1 MHERPVQLG
10 RSGGPA
16 WLSHGAST
24 ARPAIRRVGAS
35 LRRSSRPRNPRR
47 SPRLAPARRVRRG
60 GAGRGRHEPAQVVSD
75 TVDPTRLSDAE
86 LEAELRMRAENRD
99 CELVVEREGG
109 HWRAEFKQFSDRS
122 EIAAGGAAVLSV
134 DATERR
140 WALERLLW
148 LDEDRV

>member
-1 MHERPVQLG
+1 
-10 RSGGPA
+10 
-16 WLSHGAST
+16 
-24 ARPAIRRVGAS
+24 
-35 LRRSSRPRNPRR
+35 
-47 SPRLAPARRVRRG
+47 
-60 GAGRGRHEPAQVVSD
+60 
-75 TVDPTRLSDAE
+75 
-86 LEAELRMRAENRD
+86 MRAENRD

>member
-1 MHERPVQLG
+1 
-10 RSGGPA
+10 
-16 WLSHGAST
+16 
-24 ARPAIRRVGAS
+24 
-35 LRRSSRPRNPRR
+35 
-47 SPRLAPARRVRRG
+47 
-60 GAGRGRHEPAQVVSD
+60 
-75 TVDPTRLSDAE
+75 LSDAE

-109 HWRAEFKQFSDRS
+109 HWRAEFQQFPDPS
-122 EIAAGGAAVLSV
+122 EIAARGAAVLSV